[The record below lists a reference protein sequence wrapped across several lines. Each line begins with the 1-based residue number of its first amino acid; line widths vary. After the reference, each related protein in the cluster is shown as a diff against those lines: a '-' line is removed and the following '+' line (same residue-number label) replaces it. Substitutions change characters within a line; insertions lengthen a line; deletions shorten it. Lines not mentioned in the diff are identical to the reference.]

1 MRVGKT
7 NAERARLFF
16 CVVIFFLF
24 CCCYYFV
31 KRSFFSEEEDAT
43 LRCAADDD
51 GTKYRCKHKKR
62 SLSTTHTTVH
72 WRMTKV
78 LAASCCGG
86 LAPTKLEKH
95 KQSSSKSFVRKRAQA
110 KERESRVRERESE
123 CANVRSLRQ
132 VSCLSLSWERERAS
146 LELLL
151 LLLLLLLLI
160 YCLTITVYYIV
171 RWTCWQLVRNRYRYI
186 IDRSRIVKQINRNEL
201 THIWVLYVVEFK
213 WSPRKCDNS

>member
-7 NAERARLFF
+7 NTERARLFF
-16 CVVIFFLF
+16 CVVIFFL
-24 CCCYYFV
+24 CWCCYYFV

-95 KQSSSKSFVRKRAQA
+95 KQSSSKSAVRKRAQA
-110 KERESRVRERESE
+110 KERVKSERAGEWVCERTITQASFLLESFMRERERESKLRTAVVVAASFAIDLLFNYNCLLH
-123 CANVRSLRQ
+123 CALN
-132 VSCLSLSWERERAS
+132 
-146 LELLL
+146 LLAA
-151 LLLLLLLLI
+151 
-160 YCLTITVYYIV
+160 
-171 RWTCWQLVRNRYRYI
+171 
-186 IDRSRIVKQINRNEL
+186 
-201 THIWVLYVVEFK
+201 
-213 WSPRKCDNS
+213 RKK